1 MKHNHFFK
9 KSALTAAIVCSVVSI
24 SAQAEEVNQST
35 NQSVSAAF
43 APGTQSRAE
52 AELQE
57 QGKTDDD
64 RKLSPNLFRLKE
76 YAKQKNGLQ
85 NRASNRI
92 RSAVVPSSPITLDI
106 MINGSVDEVQGELDA
121 VGFNVDAVYGNSI
134 GGTISPD
141 NLEALSQ
148 IPAVRRINMPEKMTH
163 AGIVQNQAD
172 VVHYSKKIKES
183 LKNAPTG
190 KGITIGIL
198 SDSFDCASNKDSRM
212 KITAATDVK
221 NGELPGDVN
230 VVKDDFVCWSQGDEG
245 RAMAQLVHDIAPD
258 AKIAFY
264 SPDSIT
270 DFAEGIQLLALPKGQ
285 RGRGTRVGAG
295 ANIIVDD
302 LYYYNEPYYESGI
315 IGDSISRVVKNG
327 VAYFVS
333 AGNFTVADSA
343 GKKDVTIY
351 ATDSAQFVP
360 FTPDQNSP
368 MSLSNAQV
376 LKINDGPN
384 GTVLPV
390 KVSSKNR
397 FDFQYMGVWWGQSYA
412 KGSQSKIMV
421 CLTKPD
427 GTAISQASWC
437 DTQQIGQNPNIQLS
451 FSIGKVSSGEDYG
464 LQLFYLEGVKPTSFT
479 VSGLGQV
486 AIDPSEAAERGSIF
500 GHATTPAAF
509 TLGAADFAQTPQ
521 CNAALSEA
529 QMESFSSYGNSPLL
543 FDVLGNAIN
552 IVPNKPDATAVDG
565 VSTSFFGRLSSPTG
579 EPPVYRDAACNLT
592 SNYRFYGTSA
602 AAPNAAAIAALIVQ
616 DNPGITPEEIYNA
629 LRQSATPIGK
639 TPAEGKYNYV
649 SGYGLINAEKAINTL
664 RAGQKD

>member
-1 MKHNHFFK
+1 MRHNNFFK
-9 KSALTAAIVCSVVSI
+9 KSALTAAIICSVVSI
-24 SAQAEEVNQST
+24 SAQAEEMNQSD
-35 NQSVSAAF
+35 NESVSAAF
-43 APGTQSRAE
+43 TPGIQSQAE
-52 AELQE
+52 AEVQE
-57 QGKTDDD
+57 REKTDDD

-85 NRASNRI
+85 NRASSRT

-198 SDSFDCASNKDSRM
+198 SDSFDCASDKASSI
-212 KITAATDVK
+212 KVTAATDVK
-221 NGELPGDVN
+221 NGELPGDVKVLKEN
-230 VVKDDFVCWSQGDEG
+230 SFCLMAGDEG
-245 RAMAQLVHDIAPD
+245 RAMAQLIHDIAPD

-264 SPDSIT
+264 SPDSMT

-285 RGRGTRVGAG
+285 RGRANREGAG
-295 ANIIVDD
+295 ADIIVDD
-302 LYYYNEPYYESGI
+302 LYFSHEPYYESGI

-327 VAYFVS
+327 VAYFTA
-333 AGNFTVADSA
+333 AGNFTMTDSA
-343 GKKDVTIY
+343 SKKDVTIY

-390 KVSSKNR
+390 KVSSVH
-397 FDFQYMGVWWGQSYA
+397 QYDLQQVSVWWGQSYT

-427 GTAISQASWC
+427 GTAISKDSWC
-437 DTQQIGQNPNIQLS
+437 DTQQIGQNPNVLLS
-451 FSIGKVSSGEDYG
+451 FLIGKVISGEDYG
-464 LQLFYLEGVKPTSFT
+464 LQLFYLDGVKPTSFT
-479 VSGLGQV
+479 VNGFRKV

-500 GHATTPAAF
+500 GHATAAAAF
-509 TLGAADFAQTPQ
+509 ALGAADFAQTPQ

-543 FDVLGNAIN
+543 FDVQGNAIN

-565 VSTSFFGRLSSPTG
+565 VSTSFFGRLSTPTG

-602 AAPNAAAIAALIVQ
+602 AAPNAAAIAALILQ
-616 DNPGITPEEIYNA
+616 DNPGITPEEIYDA

-639 TPAEGKYNYV
+639 APAEGKYNYV
-649 SGYGLINAEKAINTL
+649 SGYGLLNAEEAINAL